1 MEGKV
6 YRTLKE
12 CEELLVFY
20 LTIQERDQDEYS
32 SKRIIELNAQI
43 RILKSLV
50 KE

>member
-12 CEELLVFY
+12 CEELLDYY
-20 LTIQERDQDEYS
+20 LAIQERDQDEYS
-32 SKRIIELNAQI
+32 SRRIIELNAQI
-43 RILKSLV
+43 QILESLV